1 MAFSVSSLTSNFS
14 TQLTADSISNLFIQQ
29 AEVDLI
35 NKLAAEY
42 MTKIAGQYVYYIQ
55 IDIDRTETNIY
66 GESKS
71 KIVQGKKIQLPATV
85 QQIVKPENTENGIR
99 YSRKLRVGFLSKLNN
114 AYGVNDIR
122 LGNYLEW
129 NKMNYEIINIERQR
143 MIFGQERFSDF
154 EIICNC
160 EIRE

>member
-1 MAFSVSSLTSNFS
+1 MSFSVSSLTANFS
-14 TQLTADSISNLFIQQ
+14 TQITADSISNLYIQQ
-29 AEVDLI
+29 EEVDLI
-35 NKLAAEY
+35 NKMAAEY

-55 IDIDRTETNIY
+55 IDVDRTETNIY

-71 KIVQGKKIQLPATV
+71 KIVQGNKIKLPATV

-99 YSRKLRVGFLSKLNN
+99 YDRTLRIGFLSKLNQ

-122 LGNYLEW
+122 QGNFIEW
-129 NKMNYEIINIERQR
+129 NKMTYEIINIERQR

-154 EIICNC
+154 EIVCMAK
-160 EIRE
+160 IRE

>member
-1 MAFSVSSLTSNFS
+1 MAFSVSSLTANFS

>member
-1 MAFSVSSLTSNFS
+1 MSFSVSSLTANFS
-14 TQLTADSISNLFIQQ
+14 TQLTADSISNLYIQQ
-29 AEVDLI
+29 EEVDLI
-35 NKLAAEY
+35 NKMAAEY

-55 IDIDRTETNIY
+55 IDVDRTETNIY

-71 KIVQGKKIQLPATV
+71 KIVQGNKIKLPATV

-99 YSRKLRVGFLSKLNN
+99 YERTLRIGFLSKLNQ

-122 LGNYLEW
+122 QGNFIEW
-129 NKMNYEIINIERQR
+129 NKMTYEIINIERQR

-154 EIICNC
+154 EIVCNC
-160 EIRE
+160 KIRE